1 LTYGDHISEED
12 LSLYAMRL
20 LAPAEDAAVQ
30 RHLDTCA
37 ECRSRLAD
45 ISGGLAV
52 FALSVPQEPLPPG
65 ARDRFLKR
73 LHTEPSLAKS
83 TPPSNVVKMPDPTP
97 ARTSNWFRGLGWI
110 AAAAALLLAAYLGNN
125 AHNLRQQLT
134 AQDEQI
140 SQLSSQVSRS
150 QQIMDVLT
158 SPTAKRVTLTE
169 TKAAAQPTAHVIYA
183 KDRAALFFVAS
194 HLHPVP
200 ATKTY
205 ELWLIPANGQAPI
218 PAGLFRPDP
227 SGSASVVLPPLPEG
241 VEAKAFGVT
250 IEDVQGATTP
260 TLPIILSGQ

>member
-83 TPPSNVVKMPDPTP
+83 T
-97 ARTSNWFRGLGWI
+97 
-110 AAAAALLLAAYLGNN
+110 LLPML
-125 AHNLRQQLT
+125 
-134 AQDEQI
+134 
-140 SQLSSQVSRS
+140 
-150 QQIMDVLT
+150 
-158 SPTAKRVTLTE
+158 
-169 TKAAAQPTAHVIYA
+169 
-183 KDRAALFFVAS
+183 
-194 HLHPVP
+194 
-200 ATKTY
+200 
-205 ELWLIPANGQAPI
+205 
-218 PAGLFRPDP
+218 
-227 SGSASVVLPPLPEG
+227 
-241 VEAKAFGVT
+241 
-250 IEDVQGATTP
+250 
-260 TLPIILSGQ
+260 